1 MEAISTKDE
10 QGISS
15 VSREPTFSENRNSKV
30 KNRLVIAGKFIF
42 TSALFAWLLSNN
54 KIDLSAINPSTIS
67 VTVVAATVLYWL
79 IGPVYLASWRWK
91 LLLEAAGYKIS
102 LARSVT
108 LQLIGFFFTTVLPGS
123 LGGDFVKVFY
133 LIKENPNKEKSL
145 AFWAI
150 LFDRLI
156 GMLGLFLTGAIFIAF
171 NFETLWRTNAIK
183 PLVILTYGYIFA
195 FCAFI
200 ALINIVEVKKLNQRV
215 SIKAFHK
222 VFDFITACKVYKGKN
237 KTIIISSIIST
248 LSHSLS
254 FLAFL
259 CIANSLSPQSLDWV
273 GLSAIFPIGMLITTL
288 PLSPGGFGVGH
299 FAFEQLF
306 NLINMQGGANTYN
319 IYFLSQTLLN
329 LTGVVAYLLNKP
341 KNNL

>member
-1 MEAISTKDE
+1 MFT
-10 QGISS
+10 GLLFGWLWSS
-15 VSREPTFSENRNSKV
+15 
-30 KNRLVIAGKFIF
+30 
-42 TSALFAWLLSNN
+42 N
-54 KIDLSAINPSTIS
+54 KIDLSTINPSTIS
-67 VTVVAATVLYWL
+67 TTVVAATVLYWF

-102 LARSVT
+102 LAKSVT

-123 LGGDFVKVFY
+123 LGGEFVKVFY

-156 GMLGLFLTGAIFIAF
+156 GMLGLFLTGASFIAF
-171 NFETLWRTNAIK
+171 NFETLWKINAIK
-183 PLVILTYGYIFA
+183 PLIIITYGYIFV
-195 FCAFI
+195 FFTFI
-200 ALINIVEVKKLNQRV
+200 VFINTVEAKNFNKNV
-215 SIKAFHK
+215 SIKPLNK
-222 VFDFITACKVYKGKN
+222 ILDFATACKVYKGKN
-237 KTIIISSIIST
+237 KTIIKSSIIST

-259 CIANSLSPQSLDWV
+259 CIANSLSPQSLNWV
-273 GLSAIFPIGMLITTL
+273 SLSAIFPIGMLITTL

-299 FAFEQLF
+299 FVFGQLF

-319 IYFLSQTLLN
+319 NYFLSQTLLN

>member
-1 MEAISTKDE
+1 MDLISIKDE
-10 QGISS
+10 QRISPIPI
-15 VSREPTFSENRNSKV
+15 EPINQENRNNIK
-30 KNRLVIAGKFIF
+30 KRLVIVGKFIF
-42 TSALFAWLLSNN
+42 TCALFYWLLANN
-54 KIDLSAINPSTIS
+54 KIDLTTINPSTIS
-67 VTVVAATVLYWL
+67 TTVIIATILYWL

-133 LIKENPNKEKSL
+133 LIKENPNKEKTL

-156 GMLGLFLTGAIFIAF
+156 GMLGLFLTGAMFIAF
-171 NFETLWRTNAIK
+171 NFEALWKINAIK
-183 PLVILTYGYIFA
+183 PLIILTYGYIL
-195 FCAFI
+195 AFI
-200 ALINIVEVKKLNQRV
+200 IFILLINKFEIKKFNKHI
-215 SIKAFHK
+215 SIKVFNK
-222 VFDFITACKVYKGKN
+222 VFEFIAACKVYRGKN
-237 KTIIISSIIST
+237 KTIIVSSIIST

-254 FLAFL
+254 FVAFL
-259 CIANSLSPQSLDWV
+259 CIANSLSIQNINWV

-306 NLINMQGGANTYN
+306 NLIGMQGGANTYN

>member
-1 MEAISTKDE
+1 MNMLSIKDE
-10 QGISS
+10 QGASS
-15 VSREPTFSENRNSKV
+15 IPKDTSIKENNNKIKGKSI
-30 KNRLVIAGKFIF
+30 IAGKFIF
-42 TSALFAWLLSNN
+42 TGALFAWLLSNN
-54 KIDLSAINPSTIS
+54 KIDLSTINPSTIS
-67 VTVVAATVLYWL
+67 TVVISATILYWL

-133 LIKENPNKEKSL
+133 LIKENPGKEKSL

-156 GMLGLFLTGAIFIAF
+156 GMLGLFLTGAVFIAF
-171 NFETLWRTNAIK
+171 NFDALWKIDALK
-183 PLVILTYGYIFA
+183 PLIILTYGYIFSF
-195 FCAFI
+195 FCFI
-200 ALINIVEVKKLNQRV
+200 VLINVLEIKTLSQRV
-215 SIKAFHK
+215 SIKYIHK
-222 VFDFITACKVYKGKN
+222 IFDFIAACKVYRGKN
-237 KTIIISSIIST
+237 KTIVVSSIIST
-248 LSHSLS
+248 LSHTLS
-254 FLAFL
+254 FVAFL
-259 CIANSLSPQSLDWV
+259 CIANSLSAQNLNWV

-288 PLSPGGFGVGH
+288 PLSPGGFGIGH

-341 KNNL
+341 KNNF

>member
-1 MEAISTKDE
+1 MDMISIKDE

-15 VSREPTFSENRNSKV
+15 FPKENSIKENNSNIKG
-30 KNRLVIAGKFIF
+30 KLVIAGKFIF
-42 TSALFAWLLSNN
+42 TGALFAWLLSNN
-54 KIDLSAINPSTIS
+54 KIDLSTIHPSTIS
-67 VTVVAATVLYWL
+67 AVVVSATILYWL
-79 IGPVYLASWRWK
+79 IGPVYLASLRWK

-133 LIKENPNKEKSL
+133 LIKENPHKEKSL

-171 NFETLWRTNAIK
+171 NFDALWKIDALK
-183 PLVILTYGYIFA
+183 PLIILTYGYIFS
-195 FCAFI
+195 FLAFI
-200 ALINIVEVKKLNQRV
+200 VLINALEIKKPGQDI
-215 SIKAFHK
+215 SIKTFHK
-222 VFDFITACKVYKGKN
+222 IVDFITACKVYRGKN
-237 KTIIISSIIST
+237 KVIVVSSILST
-248 LSHSLS
+248 LSHALS
-254 FLAFL
+254 FVAFL
-259 CIANSLSPQSLDWV
+259 CVANSLSAQNFNWV

-306 NLINMQGGANTYN
+306 NLIDMQGGANTYN

-329 LTGVVAYLLNKP
+329 LTGVIAYLLNKP
-341 KNNL
+341 KSNL

>member
-1 MEAISTKDE
+1 MDFTSAKDE
-10 QGISS
+10 QGIAPI
-15 VSREPTFSENRNSKV
+15 SREPVFNENDNSKIK
-30 KNRLVIAGKFIF
+30 KNLVISGKLIF
-42 TSALFAWLLSNN
+42 TSALFIWLLSNN
-54 KIDLSAINPSTIS
+54 KIDLSTINPSTIS
-67 VTVVAATVLYWL
+67 TTVVAATVLYWL
-79 IGPVYLASWRWK
+79 IGPVYLASLRWK
-91 LLLEAAGYKIS
+91 LLLEAAGYKVS
-102 LARSVT
+102 LARSIT

-156 GMLGLFLTGAIFIAF
+156 GMLGLFLTGAIFISL
-171 NFETLWRTNAIK
+171 NLETLWKINALK
-183 PLVILTYGYIFA
+183 PLIIITYGYIFT
-195 FCAFI
+195 FFTLI
-200 ALINIVEVKKLNQRV
+200 ALINIVEEKRFNHRP
-215 SIKAFHK
+215 SIKSLHK
-222 VFDFITACKVYKGKN
+222 VFEFVTACKVYKGKN

-248 LSHSLS
+248 LSHTLS

-259 CIANSLSPQSLDWV
+259 CIANSLSPQSLNWV
-273 GLSAIFPIGMLITTL
+273 GLSSIFPIGMLITTL

-299 FAFEQLF
+299 FAFEELF